1 MNVAWPGVEHPV
13 QDTAVPPTQPPHFQP
28 APDFTPAPCGSFTP
42 PAVAEALKAHGA
54 AARAELERFLHVQPR
69 SPWLSELVADYPRR
83 PGKMMRAGLCMA
95 AAGLF
100 GPRPPEAV
108 RTAAAIELFHN
119 GLLIHDDIE
128 DDSEERRGLP
138 TLQRLHGLPLALNA
152 GDATLMHAIALLLD
166 AVEPQGPHVVKQ
178 AMAATLRMS
187 RETAEGQALELGWRD
202 GNAGGLSDSDYLEMV
217 LKKTAWMSVIWPLQL
232 GLLIGSR
239 GRADPETL
247 ARFGFFLGAAFQ
259 IQDDLLNFVAD
270 PAYGKEHL
278 GDLYE
283 GKRTLMLI
291 HVEQHADAD
300 ERARLRAMLALPRAG
315 RTRAMVEDVAEMMER
330 HGSIAHAR
338 AVAGAL
344 AGAAAHEHG
353 LAFGRMPDTAD
364 RAFLAGL
371 IPWVFE
377 RR

>member
-1 MNVAWPGVEHPV
+1 MNVAWPGVV
-13 QDTAVPPTQPPHFQP
+13 DAGP
-28 APDFTPAPCGSFTP
+28 AKATDGFAGFEPAPCGTVTP
-42 PAVAEALKAHGA
+42 PGVGQALKAHGA
-54 AARAELERFLHVQPR
+54 AARAELERFLNAQPEA
-69 SPWLSELVADYPRR
+69 PYLSALVADYPRR

-100 GPRPPEAV
+100 GRRPPQAA
-108 RTAAAIELFHN
+108 RAAAAIELFHN

-166 AVEPQGPHVVKQ
+166 ALEPLGPHVVKQ

-187 RETAEGQALELGWRD
+187 RESAEGQALELGWRD
-202 GNAGGLSDSDYLEMV
+202 GGATGLSDSDYLEMV

-232 GLLIGSR
+232 GLLIGSG
-239 GRADPETL
+239 GRADPETV

-270 PAYGKEHL
+270 PAYGKEWL

-291 HVEQHADAD
+291 HLEQHASAA
-300 ERARLRAMLALPRAG
+300 ERAQVSALLALPRCA
-315 RTRAMVEDVAEMMER
+315 RTRAMVEDVAALMER
-330 HGSIAHAR
+330 HGSLDHAR

-344 AGAAAHEHG
+344 AGAAAHEHA
-353 LAFGRMPDTAD
+353 LAFGRLPETAD
-364 RAFLAGL
+364 RALLAGL